1 MKRIIRT
8 KYYILRFLSKLFIF
22 LLLIPLVY
30 NYIPVKK
37 GKSTFYLPSSDIN
50 TVIQTLKE
58 NHYGVS
64 TIDTYMLQFFKP
76 PAKGWYTITQTP
88 KERFGFFKQ
97 LQTHKAKTIRIKIYA
112 GETSDELTKRLAQN
126 LKLSHKKLLEEY
138 RRQTK
143 YLEGDIF
150 AGYYKIAR
158 KADERAVMDALYS
171 MSKEKLQHFAQTQC
185 NNPDNPNELE
195 LKVLLILASIIQKE
209 TNNKHEMA
217 LISSVIENRLNKGMK
232 LQMDGTLNYGKY
244 SHKPVTPKRI
254 RKDKS
259 YYNTYIYGGIPPAPL
274 CTVSMAAL
282 KAAAHPKKTNYL
294 YFMLNKKGRHDFAS
308 SYKQHI
314 KNIRAFREKKKKP
327 ADANTTKES

>member
-8 KYYILRFLSKLFIF
+8 KYYILRFLSKLFIL
-22 LLLIPLVY
+22 LLLIPLIY
-30 NYIPVKK
+30 NYIPVQK
-37 GKSTFYLPSSDIN
+37 GKNTFYLHSSNIDTAID
-50 TVIQTLKE
+50 TLKE
-58 NHYGVS
+58 NGYGVS
-64 TIDTYMLQFFKP
+64 VIDKYMLQFFQTP
-76 PAKGWYTITQTP
+76 QKGWYTITKIP
-88 KERFGFFKQ
+88 LERFGFFKQ
-97 LQTHKAKTIRIKIYA
+97 LETQKAKTMRVKIYA
-112 GETSDELTKRLAQN
+112 GETSEELTKRLAKD
-126 LKLSHKKLLEEY
+126 LKLNSKKLLQEY

-158 KADERAVMDALYS
+158 KADERAVMNALYS
-171 MSKEKLQHFAQTQC
+171 MSRKKLQHFAQTQC
-185 NNPDNPNELE
+185 DNPKNPNELE

-209 TNNKHEMA
+209 TNNKHEMS

-282 KAAAHPKKTNYL
+282 EAALHPKKTKYL
-294 YFMLNKKGRHDFAS
+294 YFMLNKKGKHDFAS
-308 SYKQHI
+308 SYREHV
-314 KNIRAFREKKKKP
+314 KNIRAFREKKKSQL
-327 ADANTTKES
+327 DSNITKES